1 MIIEKDVSQYITYA
15 HEPISAALEKIINT
29 RGRIIFV
36 ANTSGILEGLFTNG
50 DFLRWVAK
58 EKTISIDQPVSNI
71 INRDFI
77 YASPKDD
84 PEKIKPLLEKILFVP
99 IIDEKHRLVAV
110 ARRRNPGEGIKIGN
124 FSINED
130 SPAFV
135 IAEIGN
141 NHNGNLETAK
151 KLIDAAVQAGAD
163 CAKFQMRNLESLY
176 HNGGDPNDEKENLC
190 SQYTLDLLSRFQ
202 LTKEEMFLAFDYCE
216 QKQILPLCTPWDIE
230 SLKSLEEYKLP
241 AYKVA
246 SADLTNHDL
255 LIELASTGKPLI
267 CSTGMSTEQEI
278 IESVKLIT
286 DLGAKYVLL
295 LCNSTYPSPFRD
307 INLNYLDR
315 LKEIGNCPVGYSGHE
330 RGINVAIAAVGRGA
344 KVVEKHIT
352 LNRNSEG
359 NDHRVSLLPQ
369 EFKMMIDGIRQVEQS
384 LGSAKSRH
392 LSQGEMI
399 NRVSL
404 SKSLMINCDL
414 KKGKTIRNEMITVKS
429 PGQGL
434 QPNRKRD
441 LIGTRAKRNFNSGDL
456 FYPSDL
462 DEEKIVA
469 RNYHFKRPWGLPVRY
484 HDFKEIVGL
493 SNLDLLE
500 FHLSYKDLEI
510 DISDFF
516 DREYELDLVVHSPEL
531 FAGDHTLDLCSEDEQ
546 YRQQSIMELQRVV
559 EITRDLKTFFK
570 KSNKPLIITNIGG
583 FTSDFPRHPHDKLK
597 YYDLLLKSLNA
608 IDSDGV
614 EILPQTMPPFPW
626 HFGGQRYHNLF
637 VECEEIEKFCSQYG
651 YRVCLDTSHS
661 KLASNHSNG
670 SFKEFISRVGPFA
683 AHLHIA
689 DAKGVDGEGLQI
701 GEGDIDFSALA
712 SDLNAAAPRASF
724 IPEIWQGH
732 ENKGEGF
739 WAALEKLENAFET
752 PFHYNTIQ

>member
-1 MIIEKDVSQYITYA
+1 MIIEKNVTQYTITL

-29 RGRIIFV
+29 KGRIIFV
-36 ANTSGILEGLFTNG
+36 TNTSGILEGLFTNG

-58 EKTISIDQPVSNI
+58 EKTISIDQSVSNI

-77 YASPKDD
+77 YAYSKDD
-84 PEKIKPLLEKILFVP
+84 PEKIKPILEKLLFVP
-99 IIDEKHRLVAV
+99 IIDEKRRLVAV
-110 ARRRNPGEGIKIGN
+110 ARRRNPGERIKIGD
-124 FSINED
+124 FSINEE
-130 SPAFV
+130 SPAFI

-141 NHNGNLETAK
+141 NHNGNLETARR
-151 KLIDAAVQAGAD
+151 LIDAAVQAGAN
-163 CAKFQMRNLESLY
+163 CAKFQLRNLESLY
-176 HNGGDPNDEKENLC
+176 HNGGNPNDAKENLC

-202 LTKEEMFLAFDYCE
+202 LTKKEMFLAFDYCE
-216 QKQILPLCTPWDIE
+216 KKQILPLCTPWDIE
-230 SLKSLEEYKLP
+230 SLKSLEEYDLP

-255 LIELASTGKPLI
+255 LIELAGTGKPLI

-278 IESVKLIT
+278 IESVNLIA
-286 DLGAKYVLL
+286 DLGVRYVLL
-295 LCNSTYPSPFRD
+295 LCNSTYPAPFRD
-307 INLNYLDR
+307 LNLNYLDR

-330 RGINVAIAAVGRGA
+330 RGVNIAIAAVARGA

-352 LNRNSEG
+352 LNRDSEG
-359 NDHRVSLLPQ
+359 NDHKISLLPE
-369 EFKMMIDGIRQVEQS
+369 EFKLMIDGIRQVEKS
-384 LGSAKSRH
+384 LGSAKPRY
-392 LSQGEMI
+392 LSQGELI

-414 KKGKTIRNEMITVKS
+414 EKGNIIRKEMIVVKS

-434 QPNRKRD
+434 QPNRKRE
-441 LIGTRAKRNFNSGDL
+441 LIGTRAKRNFKSGDI

-462 DEEKIVA
+462 EEEKIIA

-484 HDFKEIVGL
+484 HDYKDIAVL

-510 DISDFF
+510 NIDHFF
-516 DREYELDLVVHSPEL
+516 NREYELDLVVHCPEL
-531 FAGDHTLDLCSEDEQ
+531 FSGDHTLDLCSEDEQ
-546 YRQQSIMELQRVV
+546 YREQSIKELQRVV
-559 EITRDLKTFFK
+559 DITRDLKAFFK
-570 KSNKPLIITNIGG
+570 KSERPLIITNIGG
-583 FTSDFPRHPHDKLK
+583 FTSDFPRHIHERSK
-597 YYDLLLKSLNA
+597 YYDQLLQSLEA
-608 IDSDGV
+608 IDVDGV

-637 VECEEIEKFCSQYG
+637 VAGDEIEKFCSHNG

-661 KLASNHSNG
+661 KLASNHSNC
-670 SFKEFISRVGPFA
+670 SFKEFISRVGKYT
-683 AHLHIA
+683 AHLHIS

-701 GEGDIDFSALA
+701 GKGDIDFFALA
-712 SDLNAAAPRASF
+712 SDLDAAAPQASF

-739 WAALEKLENAFET
+739 WVALEKLENAFQT
-752 PFHYNTIQ
+752 TVHHDNIQ